1 MKQLFS
7 MEVFVVKMKLQ
18 KLKEKTLCRAY
29 MVLKYVPVCVQIKDT
44 CNKGNNS
51 IILISCSKIV
61 WKASKIFSLIQLVY
75 TY

>member
-1 MKQLFS
+1 MGQ
-7 MEVFVVKMKLQ
+7 
-18 KLKEKTLCRAY
+18 
-29 MVLKYVPVCVQIKDT
+29 YVYKSRMLVII
-44 CNKGNNS
+44 KGNNS